1 MYKLRN
7 GKLSLTVYTK
17 KDMELYIK
25 SGWVLEGKKDDK
37 KKKLPKEVLDE
48 DKFVK
53 TEFTESN

>member
-25 SGWVLEGKKDDK
+25 SGWVLDSVKSDK
-37 KKKLPKEVLDE
+37 KKKLQKEVLDE
-48 DKFVK
+48 DKSVK
-53 TEFTESN
+53 TEPTESD